1 VAGPTDDCP
10 DILFGFN
17 IRLPCCEVSL
27 FAKDGSQNSHANGMS
42 IAMPAETTFFD
53 RDIWSPATLHQLP
66 KAASKGAAKD

>member
-1 VAGPTDDCP
+1 M
-10 DILFGFN
+10 
-17 IRLPCCEVSL
+17 
-27 FAKDGSQNSHANGMS
+27 FAKDGRQNSHANGMS